1 MGAAT
6 LEPASGHRV
15 GHLNLIGGAQTR
27 ARGKETAM
35 EVVALTTDQS
45 ARIEALPDDCT
56 IVGVEDGCPLVRQ
69 GGGAVALVDSNGR
82 LVQAEHSVRAV
93 TPYLE
98 VAAS

>member
-45 ARIEALPDDCT
+45 ARIEALSDDCV
-56 IVGVEDGCPLVRQ
+56 IVGMKDERPLVRQ
-69 GGGAVALVDSNGR
+69 ADG
-82 LVQAEHSVRAV
+82 
-93 TPYLE
+93 E
-98 VAAS
+98 VAERALRAAAGGLD